1 MLRIMVRMSSTD
13 RQTALAEVLVSII
26 ATRGL
31 DAVSVREVAAGM
43 GVSIGAVQHHF
54 STKAEMMSF
63 AFTVERT
70 RRRVAAI
77 ERSGDPANDTALVL
91 QQLLPLDDTRR
102 SDCAVNVAFASLAA
116 TTPALQAIQA
126 ELLTDIRTELL
137 SVLGPDRQ
145 VHAAMLLAVVDGLA
159 LHEIS
164 APEALDPE
172 TLKAA
177 LDLAIGTA
185 LAAAT

>member
-1 MLRIMVRMSSTD
+1 MSSTD

-54 STKAEMMSF
+54 STKAEMMTF
-63 AFTVERT
+63 AFTYTVERT

>member
-1 MLRIMVRMSSTD
+1 MSSSD
-13 RQTALAEVLVSII
+13 RRASLAEVLVSII
-26 ATRGL
+26 ASRGL

-63 AFTVERT
+63 AFAYTVERT

-77 ERSGDPANDTALVL
+77 ERTGDPARDTALVL

-116 TTPALQAIQA
+116 TTPALQTIQA

-137 SVLGPDRQ
+137 SVLGSGRE
-145 VHAAMLLAVVDGLA
+145 VLAAMLLAVVDGLA

-164 APEALDPE
+164 APQALDPE

-177 LDLAIGTA
+177 LDVAIGTA
-185 LAAAT
+185 LGAAT